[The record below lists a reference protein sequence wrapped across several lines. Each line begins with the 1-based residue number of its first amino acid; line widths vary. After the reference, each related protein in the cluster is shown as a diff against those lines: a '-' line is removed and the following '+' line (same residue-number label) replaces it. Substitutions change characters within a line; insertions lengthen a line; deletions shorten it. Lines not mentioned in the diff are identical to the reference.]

1 MSAEDDEREKRRKK
15 QAKRMGKILARVWEL
30 PDSSAFQDDGTGMVK
45 SGERSDDEGNDNNSN
60 LCCLVAIGSK
70 LDRDGYKVGRHGW
83 EEFAADLGGVY
94 NRHIARYGVTMHLI
108 SLIIPSSA

>member
-30 PDSSAFQDDGTGMVK
+30 PDSSAFQDDGTGK
-45 SGERSDDEGNDNNSN
+45 SEESSDDDDSGKDSN
-60 LCCLVAIGSK
+60 LCCLVAVGNK

-94 NRHIARYGVTMHLI
+94 NRHIVRYGGRHCSI
-108 SLIIPSSA
+108 

>member
-30 PDSSAFQDDGTGMVK
+30 PDSSAFQDDGTVK
-45 SGERSDDEGNDNNSN
+45 SEEGSDEDNDKNSN

-94 NRHIARYGVTMHLI
+94 NRHIARCVRGSRRCSI
-108 SLIIPSSA
+108 